1 MIIHSLEWKDN
12 KLYLLDQTRL
22 PGTYVYLEYSDYLKV
37 ADAIKNLVVR
47 GAPAIGIAAAYGM
60 LLAYQNL
67 SRDCQDIATIEKR
80 FLYAADT
87 MKMARPTA
95 VNLFWAVDEMIKV
108 FKNTKLENI
117 YGALLRK
124 ANEIERQDK
133 EICSRI
139 ADQGADIFKGKKHLK
154 ILTHCNAGALAT
166 AGIGTALGVIT
177 RLHQHGQLSCAYVNE
192 TRPLLQGARLTAA
205 ELVSSQIPVRLISDS
220 MAADVMKRKKIDAVI
235 VGADRIAGN
244 GDTANKIG
252 TYGIAVLCKYHQIPF
267 YVAAPF
273 STFDFSISSGKD
285 IPIEERNPDEVRMVQ
300 GIYIAP
306 KNIPVYNPSF
316 DITPNELI
324 TGIITEKGALK
335 APYYISIK
343 QFERSLKYE

>member
-177 RLHQHGQLSCAYVNE
+177 RLHQHGQLSCVYVDE

-252 TYGIAVLCKYHQIPF
+252 TY
-267 YVAAPF
+267 
-273 STFDFSISSGKD
+273 KD

>member
-67 SRDCQDIATIEKR
+67 SRDCQDTATIEKR

-177 RLHQHGQLSCAYVNE
+177 RLHQHGQLSCVYVDE

-244 GDTANKIG
+244 GDMANKIG

-324 TGIITEKGALK
+324 TGIITEKGH
-335 APYYISIK
+335 
-343 QFERSLKYE
+343 

>member
-1 MIIHSLEWKDN
+1 
-12 KLYLLDQTRL
+12 
-22 PGTYVYLEYSDYLKV
+22 
-37 ADAIKNLVVR
+37 
-47 GAPAIGIAAAYGM
+47 
-60 LLAYQNL
+60 
-67 SRDCQDIATIEKR
+67 
-80 FLYAADT
+80 
-87 MKMARPTA
+87 MARPTA

-139 ADQGADIFKGKKHLK
+139 ADRGADIFKGKKHLK

-177 RLHQHGQLSCAYVNE
+177 RLHQHGQLSCVYVDE

-205 ELVSSQIPVRLISDS
+205 ELVSGQIPVRLISDS

-324 TGIITEKGALK
+324 TGIITEKGVLK
-335 APYYISIK
+335 KPYYISIK